1 MISNAMFGS
10 VVCTPRRR
18 IEKVPFP
25 AKTLFI
31 KDILSS
37 PMLGHNMDS
46 DTVTAR
52 RKGLSA
58 WLRAVHR
65 IRPEEQLVRNF
76 FLTNQYRLPAVY
88 GAVL

>member
-1 MISNAMFGS
+1 
-10 VVCTPRRR
+10 
-18 IEKVPFP
+18 
-25 AKTLFI
+25 
-31 KDILSS
+31 
-37 PMLGHNMDS
+37 MLGHNMDS